1 MTIPLPAPLFLL
13 ALLCLVWPRDGLRID
28 WAVAAV
34 WMVMLLFC
42 ASVWALVGVAVW
54 WWIS

>member
-54 WWIS
+54 LWIS